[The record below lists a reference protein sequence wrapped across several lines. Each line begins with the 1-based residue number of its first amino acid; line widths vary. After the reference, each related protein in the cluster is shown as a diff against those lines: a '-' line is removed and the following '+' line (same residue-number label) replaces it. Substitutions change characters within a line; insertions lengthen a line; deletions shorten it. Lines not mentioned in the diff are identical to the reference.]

1 MKHLR
6 SRQHVV
12 DMCRTLLERGYLK
25 ATEGNVSVRV
35 PSHDYYAVT
44 PSNYDYD
51 KMRPEDICLVG
62 FDGKP
67 LADEDSSGLP
77 PSIECGMH
85 ANIYR
90 ERPDVNAIVH
100 THQPY
105 ASALAFL
112 RKEIPALT
120 DEQVRFLG
128 RKVAIIP
135 YAPSGTSF
143 LAKKVQKLVGS
154 GNNAFIIANHGIIA
168 LGTDP
173 DRAVFNMA
181 LLEKVSLAY
190 LLALTTESGKIY
202 TIPDA
207 IREVAFS
214 KLRKDEKRI
223 AAQITAA
230 VPPVRVPVHEDL
242 PSTLPATTSA
252 AAPPTAA
259 ASTAAAPTAAARPES
274 EATPAADTGADDGL
288 VSALTDLASAAGDD
302 PVAAPTAT
310 PTAAPAAAPT
320 DPAGA
325 PATDGTDD
333 VPQPVESEAAR
344 LGYAIS
350 AYPDVDDTM
359 RRLKALVAQPV
370 RGLRHDAMLDVLNY
384 FETKCRSSK
393 EITDRA
399 KKRIPGGV
407 QHNLAFNYPFPL
419 AIDKAEG
426 AYLTDRDGNTYIDF
440 LQAGGPTLLG
450 SNYGPVNEQ
459 VADVIRKSGPV
470 TGLFHE
476 YELKLAEII
485 HRYMPHLE
493 MYRALGSGTEAVM
506 AAVRGARAFTGKSVV
521 IKVGGA
527 YHGWS
532 DTMVYGLRVPGTF
545 RMNAKGIPF
554 GATGN
559 TREAF
564 PHDLGLLRRKLIE
577 NRVRGGTAA
586 VIVEPVGPES
596 GTRPVP
602 RDYNAKVRELCDEFG
617 ALLIFDEVV
626 TGFRLGMGGA
636 SGYFGVTPDLTVLGK
651 AVSGG
656 YPMAG
661 GVGGRADVMAVFGSG
676 LDGKNGSHVQ
686 VGGTLSANP
695 LSCAAGYF
703 AIEEMARTNAPV
715 KAGRAG
721 DRLTRGLQRLI
732 DQFGL
737 PYVAYN
743 QGSIVH
749 LESSGVMLLDMR
761 HPMKL
766 LKENKPRKRLM
777 EQLSAAYAAH
787 GIITLAGSRMYTS
800 MADTDDVIDDA
811 LDRFE
816 QVFALVEGV

>member
-1 MKHLR
+1 MEHHT

-12 DMCRTLLERGYLK
+12 DMCRTMLERGYLK
-25 ATEGNVSVRV
+25 ATEGNVSVRI
-35 PSHDYYAVT
+35 PGRRLYAVT

-51 KMRPEDICLVG
+51 KMRVEDICVVD
-62 FDGKP
+62 FTGKHLP
-67 LADEDSSGLP
+67 DNEHGPDDSGAGLA

-128 RKVAIIP
+128 RKVAIID
-135 YAPSGTSF
+135 YAPSGTGF
-143 LAKKVQKLVGS
+143 LARNVQKRVAG
-154 GNNAFIIANHGIIA
+154 GDNAFIIANHGIIA

-173 DRAVFNMA
+173 DRAVFTMA

-190 LLALTTESGKIY
+190 LLALTTETGKVY
-202 TIPDA
+202 TIPAA
-207 IREVAFS
+207 IREVAFA

-223 AAQITAA
+223 AAQISDA
-230 VPPVRVPVHEDL
+230 VPPVRVPAAEDL
-242 PSTLPATTSA
+242 PSADAKA
-252 AAPPTAA
+252 A
-259 ASTAAAPTAAARPES
+259 E
-274 EATPAADTGADDGL
+274 
-288 VSALTDLASAAGDD
+288 
-302 PVAAPTAT
+302 VAA
-310 PTAAPAAAPT
+310 
-320 DPAGA
+320 AGA
-325 PATDGTDD
+325 PVADTSM
-333 VPQPVESEAAR
+333 VESPGSESAK

-350 AYPDVDDTM
+350 DYPDVEDTM
-359 RRLKALVAQPV
+359 RRLEALVAQPI
-370 RGLRHDAMLDVLNY
+370 RGLRHDALLDALGY
-384 FETKCRSSK
+384 FDSKCRASK
-393 EITDRA
+393 AITDRA
-399 KKRIPGGV
+399 RARIPGGV

-419 AIDKAEG
+419 AIDRADG

-440 LQAGGPTLLG
+440 LAAGGPTILG
-450 SNYGPVNEQ
+450 SNYAPVNEK
-459 VADVIRKSGPV
+459 VAAVVDRSGPV

-485 HRYMPHLE
+485 HRYMPHIE
-493 MYRALGSGTEAVM
+493 MYRALGSGTEGVM
-506 AAVRGARAFTGKSVV
+506 AAVRGARAFTGKKVV

-532 DTMVYGLRVPGTF
+532 DSMVYGLRVPGTF
-545 RMNAKGIPF
+545 RMNSKGIPF
-554 GATGN
+554 GATAG

-564 PHDLGLLRRKLIE
+564 PHDLGQLRRKLIE
-577 NRVRGGTAA
+577 NRARGGTAA
-586 VIVEPVGPES
+586 VVVEPLGPES
-596 GTRPVP
+596 GTRPAP
-602 RDYNAKVRELCDEFG
+602 PDFNARVRALCDEFG

-626 TGFRLGMGGA
+626 TGFRVGLGGA
-636 SGYFGVTPDLTVLGK
+636 AGYFGVTPDLTVLGK

-676 LDGKNGSHVQ
+676 LDGASGAHVL

-703 AIEEMARTNAPV
+703 AIEELARTNAPV
-715 KAGRAG
+715 IAGRAG

-732 DQFGL
+732 DAYGL

-743 QGSIVH
+743 TGSIVH
-749 LESSGVMLLDMR
+749 LECSGVMLLDM
-761 HPMKL
+761 HNPLKL
-766 LKENKPRKRLM
+766 LKENKARKRLM
-777 EQLSAAYAAH
+777 EQMGAAYAAH

-800 MADTDDVIDDA
+800 MADTDEVIDTA
-811 LDRFE
+811 LARFD
-816 QVFALVEGV
+816 QVFAQVEGV

>member
-1 MKHLR
+1 LREKHKDDSHDTR
-6 SRQHVV
+6 NPWEVIVEFRVARQHVV
-12 DMCRTLLERGYLK
+12 DMCRTMLERGYLK
-25 ATEGNVSVRV
+25 ATEGNVSVRIAG
-35 PSHDYYAVT
+35 HRLYAVT

-51 KMRPEDICLVG
+51 RMRPEDVCIVD
-62 FDGKP
+62 FDGRHVP
-67 LADEDSSGLP
+67 DESGAGLA

-112 RKEIPALT
+112 RRPIPALT

-128 RKVAIIP
+128 RQVAIVDYAPAGTGFLARNVQKKVA
-135 YAPSGTSF
+135 G
-143 LAKKVQKLVGS
+143 GD
-154 GNNAFIIANHGIIA
+154 NAFIIANHGIVA

-190 LLALTTESGKIY
+190 LLALTTETGKVY
-202 TIPDA
+202 TIPTWV
-207 IREVAFS
+207 REIAFA
-214 KLRKDEKRI
+214 KLRADEKRI
-223 AAQITAA
+223 AAQLTQA
-230 VPPVRVPVHEDL
+230 VTPVRVPTTEEL
-242 PSTLPATTSA
+242 PSADALAAELTTGDAPAQ
-252 AAPPTAA
+252 PMPKTAA
-259 ASTAAAPTAAARPES
+259 E
-274 EATPAADTGADDGL
+274 
-288 VSALTDLASAAGDD
+288 
-302 PVAAPTAT
+302 
-310 PTAAPAAAPT
+310 
-320 DPAGA
+320 
-325 PATDGTDD
+325 
-333 VPQPVESEAAR
+333 

-350 AYPDVDDTM
+350 TYPDVEDTM
-359 RRLKALVAQPV
+359 RRLKALISQPV

-384 FETKCRSSK
+384 FETKCRASK
-393 EITDRA
+393 ELTDRA

-426 AYLTDRDGNTYIDF
+426 AYLVDRDGNTYIDF
-440 LQAGGPTLLG
+440 LQAGGPTVLG
-450 SNYGPVNEQ
+450 SNYAPVRER
-459 VADVIRKSGPV
+459 VAEVIRESGPV

-485 HRYMPHLE
+485 HQYMPHIE
-493 MYRALGSGTEAVM
+493 MYRSLGSGTEAIM
-506 AAVRGARAFTGKSVV
+506 AAVRGARAFTKRKMV

-532 DTMVYGLRVPGTF
+532 DTMVYGLRVPGSY

-554 GATGN
+554 GATSR

-564 PHDLGLLRRKLIE
+564 PNDLGQLRRKLIE
-577 NRVRGGTAA
+577 NRLRGGTAA
-586 VIVEPVGPES
+586 VVVEPVGPES

-602 RDYNAKVRELCDEFG
+602 PDFNAKVRELCDEFG

-626 TGFRLGMGGA
+626 TGFRLGLGGA
-636 SGYFGVTPDLTVLGK
+636 AGYFGVTPDLTVLGK

-661 GVGGRADVMAVFGSG
+661 GVGGRADIMAVFGSG
-676 LDGKNGSHVQ
+676 LDGKSGAHIQ

-703 AIEEMARTNAPV
+703 AIQEMARTNAPV
-715 KAGRAG
+715 IAGRAG

-732 DQFGL
+732 DKFGL

-749 LESSGVMLLDMR
+749 LECSGVMLLDMR
-761 HPMKL
+761 NPIKL
-766 LKENKPRKRLM
+766 LKENKARKRLM
-777 EQLSAAYAAH
+777 EQMGAAYAAH

-800 MADTDDVIDDA
+800 MADTDEVIDDA
-811 LDRFE
+811 LSRFE
-816 QVFALVEGV
+816 QVFAQVEGV

>member
-1 MKHLR
+1 MQHRL

-12 DMCRTLLERGYLK
+12 DMCRTMLARGYLK

-35 PSHDYYAVT
+35 PGHRLYAVT

-51 KMRPEDICLVG
+51 RMRVEDICLVD
-62 FDGKP
+62 FDGKHVP
-67 LADEDSSGLP
+67 DGTGADLK

-112 RKEIPALT
+112 RKPIPALT

-128 RKVAIIP
+128 REVAIID
-135 YAPSGTSF
+135 YAPSGTGF
-143 LAKKVQKLVGS
+143 LARNVQKKVAS
-154 GNNAFIIANHGIIA
+154 GDNAFIIANHGVVA
-168 LGTDP
+168 VGTDP

-181 LLEKVSLAY
+181 LLEKVSIAY
-190 LLALTTESGKIY
+190 LLALTSETGRVY
-202 TIPDA
+202 TIPTA
-207 IREVAFS
+207 IREIAFG
-214 KLRKDEKRI
+214 KLRADEKRI
-223 AAQITAA
+223 AAQITEA
-230 VPPVRVPVHEDL
+230 VEPLRVPADEDL
-242 PSTLPATTSA
+242 PSADA
-252 AAPPTAA
+252 TAA
-259 ASTAAAPTAAARPES
+259 AQTATTRTDAGAEN
-274 EATPAADTGADDGL
+274 AADAD
-288 VSALTDLASAAGDD
+288 
-302 PVAAPTAT
+302 
-310 PTAAPAAAPT
+310 
-320 DPAGA
+320 AGA
-325 PATDGTDD
+325 TDARVADETEAPGA
-333 VPQPVESEAAR
+333 ESAR

-350 AYPDVDDTM
+350 EYPDVDDVM
-359 RRLKALVAQPV
+359 RRLKALTAQPL

-384 FETKCRSSK
+384 FETKCRASK

-399 KKRIPGGV
+399 KLRIPGGV

-419 AIDKAEG
+419 AVEKADG
-426 AYLTDRDGNTYIDF
+426 AYLVDRDGNTYIDF
-440 LQAGGPTLLG
+440 LQAGGPTILG
-450 SNYGPVNEQ
+450 SNYGPVNER
-459 VADVIRKSGPV
+459 VAEVVRASGPV

-485 HRYMPHLE
+485 HRYMPHVE

-506 AAVRGARAFTGKSVV
+506 AAVRGARAFTGKKMV

-532 DTMVYGLRVPGTF
+532 DTMVYGLRVPGTY

-554 GATGN
+554 GATSR

-564 PHDLGLLRRKLIE
+564 PHDLGQLKRKLVE
-577 NRVRGGTAA
+577 NRLRGGTAA
-586 VIVEPVGPES
+586 VVVEPVGPES
-596 GTRPVP
+596 GTRPAP
-602 RDYNAKVRELCDEFG
+602 RDFNAGVRELCDEFG
-617 ALLIFDEVV
+617 ALLVFDEVV
-626 TGFRLGMGGA
+626 TGFRLGLGGA
-636 SGYFGVTPDLTVLGK
+636 AGYFGVTPDLTVLGK

-661 GVGGRADVMAVFGSG
+661 GVGGRSDVMAVFGSG
-676 LDGKNGSHVQ
+676 LDGKSGAHIQ

-715 KAGRAG
+715 VAGRAG

-732 DQFGL
+732 DTYGL

-749 LESSGVMLLDMR
+749 LECSGVMLLDMR
-761 HPMKL
+761 NPVKL
-766 LKENKPRKRLM
+766 LRENKARKRLM
-777 EQLSAAYAAH
+777 EQMGAAYTAH
-787 GIITLAGSRMYTS
+787 GIVTLAGSRMYTS
-800 MADTDDVIDDA
+800 LADTDEVIDDA
-811 LDRFE
+811 LARFGR
-816 QVFALVEGV
+816 VFAQVEGV

>member
-1 MKHLR
+1 VEHR
-6 SRQHVV
+6 NSRQHVV
-12 DMCRTLLERGYLK
+12 DMCRTMLNRGYLK

-35 PSHDYYAVT
+35 PGHRLYAVT

-51 KMRPEDICLVG
+51 KMRVEDICIVD
-62 FDGKP
+62 FDGKHVP
-67 LADEDSSGLP
+67 DDSGAGLA

-128 RKVAIIP
+128 KKVAIIP
-135 YAPSGTSF
+135 YAPSGTGF
-143 LAKKVQKLVGS
+143 LAKNVQKKVAS
-154 GNNAFIIANHGIIA
+154 GDNAFIIANHGIVA
-168 LGTDP
+168 VGTDP
-173 DRAVFNMA
+173 DRAVFAMA

-190 LLALTTESGKIY
+190 LLALTTESGKVY
-202 TIPDA
+202 TIPAA
-207 IREVAFS
+207 IREIAFS
-214 KLRKDEKRI
+214 KLRADEKRI
-223 AAQITAA
+223 AAQITES
-230 VPPVRVPVHEDL
+230 VPPVRVAVTEDL
-242 PSTLPATTSA
+242 PSADAKAAEVA
-252 AAPPTAA
+252 AAGAVT
-259 ASTAAAPTAAARPES
+259 PES
-274 EATPAADTGADDGL
+274 SVVEQPGSE
-288 VSALTDLASAAGDD
+288 SAK
-302 PVAAPTAT
+302 
-310 PTAAPAAAPT
+310 
-320 DPAGA
+320 
-325 PATDGTDD
+325 
-333 VPQPVESEAAR
+333 

-350 AYPDVDDTM
+350 EYLDVDDTM

-370 RGLRHDAMLDVLNY
+370 RGLRHDALLDVLNY
-384 FETKCRSSK
+384 FETKCRGSK

-399 KKRIPGGV
+399 KLRIPGGV

-419 AIDKAEG
+419 AVDKAEG

-440 LQAGGPTLLG
+440 LQAGGPTILG

-459 VADVIRKSGPV
+459 VAAVIRESGPV

-485 HRYMPHLE
+485 HRYMPHIE
-493 MYRALGSGTEAVM
+493 MYRSLGSGTEAVM
-506 AAVRGARAFTGKSVV
+506 AAVRGARAFTGNKMV

-532 DTMVYGLRVPGTF
+532 DTMVYGLRVPGTY

-554 GATGN
+554 GATN
-559 TREAF
+559 STREAF
-564 PHDLGLLRRKLIE
+564 PHDLGQLKRKLIE
-577 NRVRGGTAA
+577 NRARGGTAA
-586 VIVEPVGPES
+586 IIVEPVGPES

-602 RDYNAKVRELCDEFG
+602 HDFNAKVRQLCDEFG
-617 ALLIFDEVV
+617 ALLVFDEVV
-626 TGFRLGMGGA
+626 TGFRLGLGGA
-636 SGYFGVTPDLTVLGK
+636 AGYFGIKPDLTVLGK
-651 AVSGG
+651 AVAGG
-656 YPMAG
+656 FPMAG
-661 GVGGRADVMAVFGSG
+661 GVGGRSDIMASFGSG
-676 LDGKNGSHVQ
+676 LDGKSGAHIQ

-715 KAGRAG
+715 IAGRAG

-732 DQFGL
+732 DKYGL

-749 LESSGVMLLDMR
+749 LECSGVMLLDM
-761 HPMKL
+761 HNPLKL

-777 EQLSAAYAAH
+777 EQMGAAYAAH

-800 MADTDDVIDDA
+800 MADTDEVIDDA
-811 LDRFE
+811 LARFDR
-816 QVFALVEGV
+816 VFAQVEGV

>member
-1 MKHLR
+1 VEHR
-6 SRQHVV
+6 TSRQHVV
-12 DMCRTLLERGYLK
+12 DMCRTMLERGYLK
-25 ATEGNVSVRV
+25 ATEGNVSVRI
-35 PSHDYYAVT
+35 PSHELYAVT

-51 KMRPEDICLVG
+51 KMRVEDICIVD
-62 FDGKP
+62 FDGKHVP
-67 LADEDSSGLP
+67 DETGAGLA

-85 ANIYR
+85 ANVYR

-112 RKEIPALT
+112 RKPIPALT

-128 RKVAIIP
+128 KEVAIID
-135 YAPSGTSF
+135 YAPSGTGF
-143 LAKKVQKLVGS
+143 LAKNVQKKVAS
-154 GNNAFIIANHGIIA
+154 GDNAFIIANHGIVA
-168 LGTDP
+168 VGTDP

-190 LLALTTESGKIY
+190 LLALTTETGKVY
-202 TIPDA
+202 TIPAA
-207 IREVAFS
+207 IREIAFT
-214 KLRKDEKRI
+214 KLRTDEKRI
-223 AAQITAA
+223 AAQITKS
-230 VPPVRVPVHEDL
+230 VPPVRVAQDEEL
-242 PSTLPATTSA
+242 PSADAKAAEIAAADSA
-252 AAPPTAA
+252 APDTAVA
-259 ASTAAAPTAAARPES
+259 GS
-274 EATPAADTGADDGL
+274 E
-288 VSALTDLASAAGDD
+288 SAA
-302 PVAAPTAT
+302 
-310 PTAAPAAAPT
+310 
-320 DPAGA
+320 
-325 PATDGTDD
+325 
-333 VPQPVESEAAR
+333 

-350 AYPDVDDTM
+350 AYLDVDDTM

-384 FETKCRSSK
+384 FDTKCRSSK

-399 KKRIPGGV
+399 KLRIPGGV

-426 AYLTDRDGNTYIDF
+426 AHLTDRDGNTYIDF
-440 LQAGGPTLLG
+440 LQAGGPTILG
-450 SNYGPVNEQ
+450 SNYAPVNEK
-459 VADVIRKSGPV
+459 VAAVIAESGPV

-485 HRYMPHLE
+485 HRYMPHIE

-506 AAVRGARAFTGKSVV
+506 AAVRGARAFTGKKMV

-532 DTMVYGLRVPGTF
+532 DTMVYALRVPGTF

-554 GATGN
+554 GATSR
-559 TREAF
+559 TRETF
-564 PHDLGLLRRKLIE
+564 PHHLGQLKRKLIE
-577 NRVRGGTAA
+577 NKLRGGTAA
-586 VIVEPVGPES
+586 VILEPLGPES

-602 RDYNAKVRELCDEFG
+602 HDYNAKVRQLCDQFG

-626 TGFRLGMGGA
+626 TGFRTGLGGA
-636 SGYFGVTPDLTVLGK
+636 AGYFGVTPDLTVFGK

-661 GVGGRADVMAVFGSG
+661 GVGGRADIMAVFGSG
-676 LDGKNGSHVQ
+676 LDGKSGAHIQ

-715 KAGRAG
+715 IAGRAG
-721 DRLTRGLQRLI
+721 DRLTRGLQRLV
-732 DQFGL
+732 DKYGL

-749 LESSGVMLLDMR
+749 LASSGIMAMDMR
-761 HPMKL
+761 SPIKL
-766 LKENKPRKRLM
+766 LKEKNSRKQLM
-777 EQLSAAYAAH
+777 EQMGAAFAAH

-800 MADTDDVIDDA
+800 MADTDEVIDDA
-811 LDRFE
+811 LARFD
-816 QVFALVEGV
+816 QVFAQVEGV

>member
-1 MKHLR
+1 MQHR
-6 SRQHVV
+6 TSRQHVV
-12 DMCRTLLERGYLK
+12 DMCRTMLARGYLK

-35 PSHDYYAVT
+35 PGHRLYAVT

-51 KMRPEDICLVG
+51 RMRVEDVCLVD
-62 FDGKP
+62 FDGRHVP
-67 LADEDSSGLP
+67 DDSGAALK

-105 ASALAFL
+105 ASALAVL
-112 RKEIPALT
+112 RRPIPALS

-128 RKVAIIP
+128 RQVAIVD

-143 LAKKVQKLVGS
+143 LAKNVQKRVTS
-154 GNNAFIIANHGIIA
+154 GDNAFILANHGIVA

-181 LLEKVSLAY
+181 LLEKVSIAY
-190 LLALTTESGKIY
+190 LMALATESGKVH
-202 TIPDA
+202 TIPAA
-207 IREVAFS
+207 IREIAFG
-214 KLRKDEKRI
+214 KLRADEKRI

-230 VPPVRVPVHEDL
+230 VEPLRVPADEDL
-242 PSTLPATTSA
+242 PSADA
-252 AAPPTAA
+252 V
-259 ASTAAAPTAAARPES
+259 AR
-274 EATPAADTGADDGL
+274 PAADG
-288 VSALTDLASAAGDD
+288 
-302 PVAAPTAT
+302 
-310 PTAAPAAAPT
+310 PAT
-320 DPAGA
+320 DPADGA
-325 PATDGTDD
+325 GPAGDAPGA
-333 VPQPVESEAAR
+333 EAAR

-350 AYPDVDDTM
+350 EYLDVDDVL
-359 RRLKALVAQPV
+359 RRLRALTAQPI
-370 RGLRHDAMLDVLNY
+370 RGLRHDALLDVLGY
-384 FETKCRSSK
+384 FDTKCRASR

-399 KKRIPGGV
+399 KRRIPGGV

-419 AIDKAEG
+419 AIDRAEG
-426 AYLTDRDGNTYIDF
+426 AHLVDRDGNVYIDF
-440 LQAGGPTLLG
+440 LQAGGPTILG
-450 SNYGPVNEQ
+450 SNYAPVNER
-459 VADVIRKSGPV
+459 VAEVVRESGPV

-485 HRYMPHLE
+485 HRFMPHVE

-506 AAVRGARAFTGKSVV
+506 AAVRGARAFTGKPMV

-532 DTMVYGLRVPGTF
+532 DTMVYGLRVPGTY

-554 GATGN
+554 GATSR
-559 TREAF
+559 TRESF
-564 PHDLGLLRRKLIE
+564 PNDLGQLRRKLIE
-577 NRVRGGTAA
+577 NRLRGGTAA
-586 VIVEPVGPES
+586 VVVEPVGPES

-602 RDYNAKVRELCDEFG
+602 RDFNARVRELCDEFG
-617 ALLIFDEVV
+617 ALLVFDEVV
-626 TGFRLGMGGA
+626 TGFRVGLGGA
-636 SGYFGVTPDLTVLGK
+636 AGYFGVTPDLTVLGK

-676 LDGKNGSHVQ
+676 LDGKSGAHIQ

-715 KAGRAG
+715 IAGRAG

-732 DQFGL
+732 DRYGL

-749 LESSGVMLLDMR
+749 LECSGVMLLDMR
-761 HPMKL
+761 NPLKL
-766 LKENKPRKRLM
+766 LRENKARKRLM
-777 EQLSAAYAAH
+777 EQMGAAYAAH

-800 MADTDDVIDDA
+800 MADTDAVIDDA
-811 LDRFE
+811 LARFE

>member
-1 MKHLR
+1 MEHR
-6 SRQHVV
+6 TSRQHVV
-12 DMCRTLLERGYLK
+12 DMCRTMLDRGYLK

-35 PSHDYYAVT
+35 PGHRLYAVT

-51 KMRPEDICLVG
+51 KMRVEDICIVD
-62 FDGKP
+62 FNGKQV
-67 LADEDSSGLP
+67 ADESGTNLP

-90 ERPDVNAIVH
+90 ERPDVNAIIH

-128 RKVAIIP
+128 KQVSIIP
-135 YAPSGTSF
+135 YAPSGTGF
-143 LAKKVQKLVGS
+143 LARNVQKKVAS
-154 GNNAFIIANHGIIA
+154 GDNAFIIANHGIIA

-173 DRAVFNMA
+173 DRAVFAMA
-181 LLEKVSLAY
+181 LLEKVSIAY
-190 LLALTTESGKIY
+190 LLALTTESGKVY
-202 TIPDA
+202 TIPAA
-207 IREVAFS
+207 IREIAFS

-223 AAQITAA
+223 AAQITES
-230 VPPVRVPVHEDL
+230 VPPVRVAATEEL
-242 PSTLPATTSA
+242 PSADAKAAEVA
-252 AAPPTAA
+252 AAG
-259 ASTAAAPTAAARPES
+259 
-274 EATPAADTGADDGL
+274 TPAPDL
-288 VSALTDLASAAGDD
+288 VEAPGGESA
-302 PVAAPTAT
+302 
-310 PTAAPAAAPT
+310 
-320 DPAGA
+320 
-325 PATDGTDD
+325 
-333 VPQPVESEAAR
+333 Q

-350 AYPDVDDTM
+350 DYLDVEDTM
-359 RRLKALVAQPV
+359 RRLKALVAQPI
-370 RGLRHDAMLDVLNY
+370 RGLRHDALLDVLNY
-384 FETKCRSSK
+384 FDTKCRASK
-393 EITDRA
+393 EVTDRA
-399 KKRIPGGV
+399 KLRIPGGV

-440 LQAGGPTLLG
+440 LQAGGPTILG

-459 VADVIRKSGPV
+459 VAAVIRESGPV

-485 HRYMPHLE
+485 HRYMPHIE
-493 MYRALGSGTEAVM
+493 MYRSLGSGTEAVM
-506 AAVRGARAFTGKSVV
+506 AAVRGARAFTGNKVV

-532 DTMVYGLRVPGTF
+532 DTMVYGLRVPGSY

-554 GATGN
+554 GVTN
-559 TREAF
+559 STREAF
-564 PHDLGLLRRKLIE
+564 PHDLGQLKRKLIE
-577 NRVRGGTAA
+577 NKARGGTAA

-602 RDYNAKVRELCDEFG
+602 HDFNAHVRQLCDEFG
-617 ALLIFDEVV
+617 TLLIFDEVV

-636 SGYFGVTPDLTVLGK
+636 AGYFGVTPDLTVLGK

-661 GVGGRADVMAVFGSG
+661 GVGGRAEIMASFGSG
-676 LDGKNGSHVQ
+676 LDGKSGAHIQ

-715 KAGRAG
+715 IAGRAG

-732 DQFGL
+732 DKYGL

-749 LESSGVMLLDMR
+749 LESSGVMLLDM
-761 HPMKL
+761 HNPIKL

-777 EQLSAAYAAH
+777 EQMGAAYAAH

-800 MADTDDVIDDA
+800 MADTDEVIDDA
-811 LDRFE
+811 LARFDR
-816 QVFALVEGV
+816 VFGLVEGV